1 MFDLFKELSK
11 PDPENERRRLNL
23 MKRIQERMA
32 RDHERDELFYNYA
45 MNDLYNDYQYV
56 QSLPNSCPQKASLK
70 NNIRDIYEIHNNY
83 RNERNELYYNM
94 RSKLDDE
101 IRNTI
106 YRLKETNRK
115 NFGKKLIKHAV
126 SLALGF
132 VPILGNAKG
141 MIDAIIGKDLITDEE
156 LSILDRCYSGVSSL
170 PVIGDFIS
178 WENWIQKILGKLFI
192 IFLYLLMNLQPFLS
206 YLFIHFFA
214 VVFQCK

>member
-45 MNDLYNDYQYV
+45 MNDLDNDYQYV

-178 WENWIQKILGKLFI
+178 WENWIQKILGKLFK
-192 IFLYLLMNLQPFLS
+192 L
-206 YLFIHFFA
+206 
-214 VVFQCK
+214 

>member
-23 MKRIQERMA
+23 MKRIQESMA

-45 MNDLYNDYQYV
+45 MNNLYNKYQYV

-70 NNIRDIYEIHNNY
+70 NNIRDIYEIHKNY

-115 NFGKKLIKHAV
+115 KFGKKLIKHAV

-141 MIDAIIGKDLITDEE
+141 MIDAIIGKDLITDGE

-178 WENWIQKILGKLFI
+178 WENWIQKILGKLFK
-192 IFLYLLMNLQPFLS
+192 L
-206 YLFIHFFA
+206 
-214 VVFQCK
+214 

>member
-23 MKRIQERMA
+23 MKRIQESMA
-32 RDHERDELFYNYA
+32 RDHERDELLYNYA
-45 MNDLYNDYQYV
+45 KNDLYNKYKYI

-141 MIDAIIGKDLITDEE
+141 MIDAIVGKDLITDEE

-178 WENWIQKILGKLFI
+178 WENWIQKILGKLFK
-192 IFLYLLMNLQPFLS
+192 L
-206 YLFIHFFA
+206 
-214 VVFQCK
+214 

>member
-11 PDPENERRRLNL
+11 PDPENERSRLNL

-83 RNERNELYYNM
+83 RNEGNELYYNM

-178 WENWIQKILGKLFI
+178 WENWIQKILGKLFK
-192 IFLYLLMNLQPFLS
+192 L
-206 YLFIHFFA
+206 
-214 VVFQCK
+214 

>member
-1 MFDLFKELSK
+1 MIHTHFNSK
-11 PDPENERRRLNL
+11 ILECYKIKRKDIKPLIKQIMYERRRLNL

-178 WENWIQKILGKLFI
+178 WENWIQKILGKLFK
-192 IFLYLLMNLQPFLS
+192 L
-206 YLFIHFFA
+206 
-214 VVFQCK
+214 

>member
-56 QSLPNSCPQKASLK
+56 QSLPNSYPQKASLK

-178 WENWIQKILGKLFI
+178 WENWIQKILGKLFK
-192 IFLYLLMNLQPFLS
+192 L
-206 YLFIHFFA
+206 
-214 VVFQCK
+214 

>member
-1 MFDLFKELSK
+1 MFNLFKELSK

-23 MKRIQERMA
+23 MNRIQERMA

-45 MNDLYNDYQYV
+45 MNDLYNDYQYI

-106 YRLKETNRK
+106 NRLKETNRK

-178 WENWIQKILGKLFI
+178 WENWIQKILGKLFK
-192 IFLYLLMNLQPFLS
+192 L
-206 YLFIHFFA
+206 
-214 VVFQCK
+214 

>member
-23 MKRIQERMA
+23 MKRIQESMA

-45 MNDLYNDYQYV
+45 MNDLYNDYQYI

-70 NNIRDIYEIHNNY
+70 KNIRDIYKIHNNY

-106 YRLKETNRK
+106 YRIKETNRK

-178 WENWIQKILGKLFI
+178 WENWIQKILGKLFK
-192 IFLYLLMNLQPFLS
+192 L
-206 YLFIHFFA
+206 
-214 VVFQCK
+214 

>member
-32 RDHERDELFYNYA
+32 RDNERDELFYNYA

-178 WENWIQKILGKLFI
+178 WENWIQKILGKLFK
-192 IFLYLLMNLQPFLS
+192 L
-206 YLFIHFFA
+206 
-214 VVFQCK
+214 

>member
-32 RDHERDELFYNYA
+32 RDHERDELLYNYA
-45 MNDLYNDYQYV
+45 MNDLYNKYKYI

-70 NNIRDIYEIHNNY
+70 KNIRDIYKIHNNY

-178 WENWIQKILGKLFI
+178 WENWIQKILGKLFK
-192 IFLYLLMNLQPFLS
+192 L
-206 YLFIHFFA
+206 
-214 VVFQCK
+214 

>member
-23 MKRIQERMA
+23 MNRIQERMA

-178 WENWIQKILGKLFI
+178 WENWIQKILGKLFK
-192 IFLYLLMNLQPFLS
+192 L
-206 YLFIHFFA
+206 
-214 VVFQCK
+214 

>member
-23 MKRIQERMA
+23 MKRIQESMA

-45 MNDLYNDYQYV
+45 MNNLYNKYKYI

-70 NNIRDIYEIHNNY
+70 KNIRDIYKIHNNY

-141 MIDAIIGKDLITDEE
+141 MIDAIVGKDLITDEE

-178 WENWIQKILGKLFI
+178 WENWIQKILGKLFK
-192 IFLYLLMNLQPFLS
+192 L
-206 YLFIHFFA
+206 
-214 VVFQCK
+214 

>member
-56 QSLPNSCPQKASLK
+56 QSLNSCPQKASLK

-178 WENWIQKILGKLFI
+178 WENWIQKILGKLFK
-192 IFLYLLMNLQPFLS
+192 L
-206 YLFIHFFA
+206 
-214 VVFQCK
+214 

>member
-56 QSLPNSCPQKASLK
+56 QSLPNSCPQKANLK
-70 NNIRDIYEIHNNY
+70 KNIRDIYKIHNNY

-178 WENWIQKILGKLFI
+178 WENWIQKILGKLFK
-192 IFLYLLMNLQPFLS
+192 L
-206 YLFIHFFA
+206 
-214 VVFQCK
+214 

>member
-23 MKRIQERMA
+23 MKRIQESMA
-32 RDHERDELFYNYA
+32 WDHERDELFHNYA
-45 MNDLYNDYQYV
+45 MNNLYNDYQYI

-70 NNIRDIYEIHNNY
+70 KNIRDIYKIHNNY

-141 MIDAIIGKDLITDEE
+141 MIDAIVGKDLITDEE

-178 WENWIQKILGKLFI
+178 WENWIQKILGKLFK
-192 IFLYLLMNLQPFLS
+192 L
-206 YLFIHFFA
+206 
-214 VVFQCK
+214 

>member
-23 MKRIQERMA
+23 MKRIQESMA

-45 MNDLYNDYQYV
+45 MNNLYNDYQYI

-70 NNIRDIYEIHNNY
+70 NNIRDIYKIHNNY

-115 NFGKKLIKHAV
+115 I
-126 SLALGF
+126 LAKNL
-132 VPILGNAKG
+132 LN
-141 MIDAIIGKDLITDEE
+141 M
-156 LSILDRCYSGVSSL
+156 
-170 PVIGDFIS
+170 
-178 WENWIQKILGKLFI
+178 Q
-192 IFLYLLMNLQPFLS
+192 FL
-206 YLFIHFFA
+206 
-214 VVFQCK
+214 

>member
-23 MKRIQERMA
+23 MKRIQESMA
-32 RDHERDELFYNYA
+32 RDHERDELLHNNA
-45 MNDLYNDYQYV
+45 MNNLYNKYKYI

-70 NNIRDIYEIHNNY
+70 KNIRDIYEIHNNY

-178 WENWIQKILGKLFI
+178 WENWIQKILGKLFK
-192 IFLYLLMNLQPFLS
+192 L
-206 YLFIHFFA
+206 
-214 VVFQCK
+214 

>member
-32 RDHERDELFYNYA
+32 RDNERDELFYNYA

-132 VPILGNAKG
+132 VPILSNAKG

-178 WENWIQKILGKLFI
+178 WENWIQKILGKLFK
-192 IFLYLLMNLQPFLS
+192 L
-206 YLFIHFFA
+206 
-214 VVFQCK
+214 

>member
-23 MKRIQERMA
+23 MKRIQESMA
-32 RDHERDELFYNYA
+32 RDHERDELLYNYA
-45 MNDLYNDYQYV
+45 MNDLYNKYKYI

-178 WENWIQKILGKLFI
+178 WENWIQKILGKLFK
-192 IFLYLLMNLQPFLS
+192 L
-206 YLFIHFFA
+206 
-214 VVFQCK
+214 

>member
-156 LSILDRCYSGVSSL
+156 LSVLDRCYSGVSSL

-178 WENWIQKILGKLFI
+178 WENWIQKILGKLFK
-192 IFLYLLMNLQPFLS
+192 L
-206 YLFIHFFA
+206 
-214 VVFQCK
+214 

>member
-23 MKRIQERMA
+23 MKRIQESMA
-32 RDHERDELFYNYA
+32 RDHERDELLYNYA
-45 MNDLYNDYQYV
+45 KNDLYNKYKYI

-70 NNIRDIYEIHNNY
+70 NNIRNIYEIHNNY

-178 WENWIQKILGKLFI
+178 WENWIQKILGKLFK
-192 IFLYLLMNLQPFLS
+192 L
-206 YLFIHFFA
+206 
-214 VVFQCK
+214 

>member
-83 RNERNELYYNM
+83 KNERNELYYNM

-178 WENWIQKILGKLFI
+178 WENWIQKILGKLFK
-192 IFLYLLMNLQPFLS
+192 L
-206 YLFIHFFA
+206 
-214 VVFQCK
+214 

>member
-23 MKRIQERMA
+23 MKRIQESMA
-32 RDHERDELFYNYA
+32 RDHERDELFYNNA
-45 MNDLYNDYQYV
+45 MNDLYNEYKYI

-83 RNERNELYYNM
+83 RNERNESYYNM

-178 WENWIQKILGKLFI
+178 WENWIQKILGKLFK
-192 IFLYLLMNLQPFLS
+192 L
-206 YLFIHFFA
+206 
-214 VVFQCK
+214 

>member
-23 MKRIQERMA
+23 MKRIQESMA

-70 NNIRDIYEIHNNY
+70 KNIRDIYKIHNNY

-178 WENWIQKILGKLFI
+178 WENWIQKILGKLFK
-192 IFLYLLMNLQPFLS
+192 L
-206 YLFIHFFA
+206 
-214 VVFQCK
+214 

>member
-83 RNERNELYYNM
+83 RNEGNELYYNM

-115 NFGKKLIKHAV
+115 NFGKILIKHAV

-132 VPILGNAKG
+132 VPVLGNAKG

-178 WENWIQKILGKLFI
+178 WENWIQKILGKLFK
-192 IFLYLLMNLQPFLS
+192 L
-206 YLFIHFFA
+206 
-214 VVFQCK
+214 

>member
-11 PDPENERRRLNL
+11 PDPENERRRLHL
-23 MKRIQERMA
+23 MKRIQESMA

-45 MNDLYNDYQYV
+45 MNDLYNDYQYI
-56 QSLPNSCPQKASLK
+56 QSLPNSYSQKASLK

-178 WENWIQKILGKLFI
+178 WENWIQKILGKLFK
-192 IFLYLLMNLQPFLS
+192 L
-206 YLFIHFFA
+206 
-214 VVFQCK
+214 

>member
-23 MKRIQERMA
+23 MKRIQESMA
-32 RDHERDELFYNYA
+32 RDHERDELLYNYA

-178 WENWIQKILGKLFI
+178 WENWIQKILGKLFK
-192 IFLYLLMNLQPFLS
+192 L
-206 YLFIHFFA
+206 
-214 VVFQCK
+214 

>member
-23 MKRIQERMA
+23 MNRIQERMA
-32 RDHERDELFYNYA
+32 QDHERDELLYNYA
-45 MNDLYNDYQYV
+45 KNDLYNKYKYI

-83 RNERNELYYNM
+83 RNERNESYYNM

-178 WENWIQKILGKLFI
+178 WENWIQKILGKLFK
-192 IFLYLLMNLQPFLS
+192 L
-206 YLFIHFFA
+206 
-214 VVFQCK
+214 

>member
-45 MNDLYNDYQYV
+45 MNDLYNDYQYI

-94 RSKLDDE
+94 RSELDDE

-178 WENWIQKILGKLFI
+178 WENWIQKILGKLFK
-192 IFLYLLMNLQPFLS
+192 L
-206 YLFIHFFA
+206 
-214 VVFQCK
+214 

>member
-23 MKRIQERMA
+23 MKRIQESMA

-45 MNDLYNDYQYV
+45 MNDLYNDYQYI
-56 QSLPNSCPQKASLK
+56 QSLPNSCPQKARLK

-178 WENWIQKILGKLFI
+178 WENWIQKILGKLFK
-192 IFLYLLMNLQPFLS
+192 L
-206 YLFIHFFA
+206 
-214 VVFQCK
+214 

>member
-83 RNERNELYYNM
+83 RNERNELDYNM

-178 WENWIQKILGKLFI
+178 WENWIQKILGKLFK
-192 IFLYLLMNLQPFLS
+192 L
-206 YLFIHFFA
+206 
-214 VVFQCK
+214 

>member
-70 NNIRDIYEIHNNY
+70 NNIRDINEIHNNY
-83 RNERNELYYNM
+83 RNERNESYYNM

-178 WENWIQKILGKLFI
+178 WENWIQKILGKLFK
-192 IFLYLLMNLQPFLS
+192 L
-206 YLFIHFFA
+206 
-214 VVFQCK
+214 

>member
-83 RNERNELYYNM
+83 RNEGNELYYNM

-178 WENWIQKILGKLFI
+178 WENWIQKILGKLFK
-192 IFLYLLMNLQPFLS
+192 L
-206 YLFIHFFA
+206 
-214 VVFQCK
+214 

>member
-23 MKRIQERMA
+23 MKRIQESMA
-32 RDHERDELFYNYA
+32 RDHERDELLYNYA
-45 MNDLYNDYQYV
+45 KNDLYNKYKYI

-70 NNIRDIYEIHNNY
+70 KNIRDIYKIHNNY

-178 WENWIQKILGKLFI
+178 WENWIQKILGKLFK
-192 IFLYLLMNLQPFLS
+192 L
-206 YLFIHFFA
+206 
-214 VVFQCK
+214 

>member
-45 MNDLYNDYQYV
+45 MNDLYNDHQYV

-83 RNERNELYYNM
+83 RNEGNELYYNM

-156 LSILDRCYSGVSSL
+156 LSVLDRCYSGVSSL

-178 WENWIQKILGKLFI
+178 WENWIQKILGKLFK
-192 IFLYLLMNLQPFLS
+192 L
-206 YLFIHFFA
+206 
-214 VVFQCK
+214 

>member
-23 MKRIQERMA
+23 MNRIQERMA

-45 MNDLYNDYQYV
+45 MNDLYNDYQYI
-56 QSLPNSCPQKASLK
+56 QSLPNSYSQKASLK

-94 RSKLDDE
+94 RSKLNDE

-178 WENWIQKILGKLFI
+178 WENWIQKILGKLFK
-192 IFLYLLMNLQPFLS
+192 L
-206 YLFIHFFA
+206 
-214 VVFQCK
+214 

>member
-1 MFDLFKELSK
+1 M
-11 PDPENERRRLNL
+11 N
-23 MKRIQERMA
+23 RIQERMA

-45 MNDLYNDYQYV
+45 MNDLYNDYQYI

-70 NNIRDIYEIHNNY
+70 KNIRDIYKIHNNY

-115 NFGKKLIKHAV
+115 NFGKKLIKQVV

-141 MIDAIIGKDLITDEE
+141 MIDAIVGKDLITDEE

-178 WENWIQKILGKLFI
+178 WENWIQKILGKLFK
-192 IFLYLLMNLQPFLS
+192 L
-206 YLFIHFFA
+206 
-214 VVFQCK
+214 